1 MRDLQQQV
9 LDTLLDD
16 PQCKDILNIFV
27 NMGQTAQLL
36 FFFAVLTTTPLS
48 FSLLPSF
55 ARSYAVT
62 QR

>member
-27 NMGQTAQLL
+27 NMGQTAQASFLL
-36 FFFAVLTTTPLS
+36 RCVNHNPIVFLS
-48 FSLLPSF
+48 SSF
-55 ARSYAVT
+55 LR
-62 QR
+62 